1 MKKSL
6 LAVAILGA
14 TSGFAF
20 AASNVTLYGVIDTGV
35 QAQRIDGGINA
46 KITKDGTTTTYTNAG
61 NKVLMNSGFN
71 AGSRW
76 GIKGVEDLG
85 GGYSVGFI
93 LEQGFSSDSGNAAL
107 SSQTFSRES
116 IITVNGGFGSL
127 GLGRTGG
134 LAFAQSRAIL
144 TGWAFGTSYGAS
156 SWNSIDWVAKRMN
169 DVVSYATPSFGG
181 LTVHAM
187 YSNSGVRDTKK
198 DADGNTVINSD
209 TNKWSENGHYY
220 GLGAKLVKGPLT
232 SSLIFEAAQNKDQS
246 STAKAK
252 YGINFGAAYNLGAIT
267 PMFAYQ
273 YVGQSEGIKDH
284 QFGLSASIKAAGGTA
299 KIGARYVFGKND
311 GKAVEGT
318 TSDKRRAWTVGAAY
332 EYPFSKRTMVYGFAG
347 YADGS
352 KQLDKDIPNGHSIN
366 YNGYQVAAGLKH
378 SF

>member
-35 QAQRIDGGINA
+35 QVQKVGGV
-46 KITKDGTTTTYTNAG
+46 KG
-61 NKVLMNSGFN
+61 NTVQMNTGFN

-85 GGYSVGFI
+85 NGYNVGFI
-93 LEQGFSSDSGNAAL
+93 LEQGFSSDSGASA
-107 SSQTFSRES
+107 SSLQTFSRES

-156 SWNSIDWVAKRMN
+156 SWNTIDWVAKRMN
-169 DVVSYATPSFGG
+169 NVVSYATPSFGG
-181 LTVHAM
+181 VTLHAM
-187 YSNSGVRDTKK
+187 YSNSGVRDTKDVK
-198 DADGNTVINSD
+198 SDVLDEDGNVIGTTVTGKAIVDDSS
-209 TNKWSENGHYY
+209 KWSKNGHYY
-220 GLGAKLVKGPLT
+220 GLGAKLVKGQLT
-232 SSLIFEAAQNKDQS
+232 SSLIFEAATNKDQS

-273 YVGQSEGIKDH
+273 YVWQDEGVKDH
-284 QFGLSASIKAAGGTA
+284 QFGLSASANLAGGTA
-299 KIGARYVFGKND
+299 KIGARYLFGKND
-311 GKAVEGT
+311 GAKAGT
-318 TSDKRRAWTVGAAY
+318 EDKRRVWTVGAAY

-352 KQLDKDIPNGHSIN
+352 KLLDKKYEAGQSIN
-366 YNGYQVAAGLKH
+366 CNGYQVAAGIKH